1 MKNIS
6 HYKTTKRISCSLIVT
21 LLTFGCAVSP
31 YSKTTM
37 VQIKDKR
44 NFAPVDAKDFLLEDK
59 NIILKY
65 VPDIVEA
72 GIDLQ
77 FTNKSSKPVKI
88 IWDESAFISPEN
100 KSQKIF
106 HSGVKIIDRTQA
118 QTPTVIPQL
127 GALDDMMIP
136 VDNVNWEYDTWSYK
150 PLCGV
155 RSIYTHELDDSGCI
169 NQTFGF
175 YLTYELEG
183 KKNSLTLKYKYLS
196 KEALPKK

>member
-1 MKNIS
+1 MKKLILIAIS
-6 HYKTTKRISCSLIVT
+6 F
-21 LLTFGCAVSP
+21 LLASGCAVSP

-44 NFAPVDAKDFLLEDK
+44 NFTPVEAKDFSLEDK
-59 NIILKY
+59 NITIKY

-72 GIDLQ
+72 GIDIQ
-77 FTNKSSKPVKI
+77 FINKSSKPVKI
-88 IWDESAFISPEN
+88 IWDESAYISSEN

-118 QTPTVIPQL
+118 QTPTVIPPL
-127 GALDDMMIP
+127 GVLDDMVLP
-136 VDNVNWEYDTWSYK
+136 VDNVSWEYDTWSYK

-183 KKNSLTLKYKYLS
+183 KKHSLTIKYKYVS
-196 KEALPKK
+196 KVPLPKK